1 MEDNVE
7 IIIDSTEGGQLL
19 AEVVEETI
27 EIIGET
33 TDVIVHDAAI
43 AVDDTVLK
51 QTNTLIGWINSLC
64 TLENVFRALSAIF
77 VIFVIWLS
85 YKIIYHAIKKIPKS
99 KMKEQYK
106 IVFFKIAKYTYFVV
120 LVMYVLGLFGI
131 KLTALL
137 GAAGIA
143 GVAIGFAAQTSMS
156 NLISGI
162 FVLTEQVVKIGDT
175 ITVGDTSGVVDSMD
189 ALSVKIHTFD
199 NQLVRIPNSKIIDS
213 NLINFSYYPVRR
225 FTFPVSI
232 SYDTDMA
239 FAVETIKK
247 APDLCPS
254 VLKEPAPLV
263 WYDGFGDSGIN
274 MTLAVYF
281 NRDDLVK
288 IKNEVPIAI
297 KKVFDEAGITIPFN
311 QLDVHMIN

>member
-1 MEDNVE
+1 M
-7 IIIDSTEGGQLL
+7 
-19 AEVVEETI
+19 EETVGV
-27 EIIGET
+27 IGEST
-33 TDVIVHDAAI
+33 GVIVQGAVS
-43 AVDDTVLK
+43 AVDDTVFK
-51 QTNTLIGWINSLC
+51 HTNTFFNWVESFF
-64 TLENVFRALSAIF
+64 TWENLFRALGAVF
-77 VIFVIWLS
+77 VIFVIWLA
-85 YKIIYHAIKKIPKS
+85 YRFICHAIKRIPEKKI
-99 KMKEQYK
+99 KEQYRAVCFK
-106 IVFFKIAKYTYFVV
+106 IVHYTYYIV

-131 KLTALL
+131 KLSALL

-156 NLISGI
+156 NLISGV
-162 FVLTEQVVKIGDT
+162 FVLTEQVIKPGDT
-175 ITVGDTSGVVDSMD
+175 ISVGDTTGIVDSID
-189 ALSVKIHTFD
+189 AISVKIHTFD

-213 NLINFSYYPVRR
+213 NLVNFSYHPVRR

-311 QLDVHMIN
+311 QLDVLIKND

>member
-1 MEDNVE
+1 M
-7 IIIDSTEGGQLL
+7 
-19 AEVVEETI
+19 EETVEVI
-27 EIIGET
+27 EKA
-33 TDVIVHDAAI
+33 TDAIVQNAA
-43 AVDDTVLK
+43 AVVDGTVLSH
-51 QTNTLIGWINSLC
+51 TNVVVNWIKSFC
-64 TLENVFRALSAIF
+64 TVENFFKILGVLF
-77 VIFVIWLS
+77 VIFFIWLS
-85 YKIIYHAIKKIPKS
+85 YKIIRRAIKKIPEK
-99 KMKEQYK
+99 K
-106 IVFFKIAKYTYFVV
+106 IQNQHKAVFLKIAKYLYFVV

-131 KLTALL
+131 KLSALL

-213 NLINFSYYPVRR
+213 NLINFSYHPVRR

-281 NRDDLVK
+281 NRNDLVK

-311 QLDVHMIN
+311 QLDVLIKNGNMKVEK

>member
-1 MEDNVE
+1 MNEKV
-7 IIIDSTEGGQLL
+7 I
-19 AEVVEETI
+19 EETI
-27 EIIGET
+27 VVIEEIEHEIAE
-33 TDVIVHDAAI
+33 DATH
-43 AVDDTVLK
+43 AVNDTVLT
-51 QTNTLIGWINSLC
+51 QTNSLFSLIKSFC
-64 TLENVFRALSAIF
+64 TLENLFRVLGAVF
-77 VIFVIWLS
+77 VIFMIWLA
-85 YKIIYHAIKKIPKS
+85 YKFVCHAIKKIPEK
-99 KMKEQYK
+99 KIKEQYK
-106 IVFFKIAKYTYFVV
+106 VVFFKIARYAYYIV

-131 KLTALL
+131 KLSALL

-162 FVLTEQVVKIGDT
+162 FVLTEQVVKIGDI

-213 NLINFSYYPVRR
+213 NLVNFSYHPVRR
-225 FTFPVSI
+225 LTFPVSI
-232 SYDTDMA
+232 SYDTDMT

-254 VLKEPAPLV
+254 VLKAPEPLV
-263 WYDGFGDSGIN
+263 WYDGFGESGIN

-281 NRDDLVK
+281 MRDDLVK